1 MLYQTIGYVCAS
13 MMIIY
18 AIRSMYQYIQQ
29 SCTTP
34 KTVNLVKIYE
44 QKYSRLLED
53 RLRANIPALRWED
66 SPIQVG
72 PDDST
77 DRFQQ
82 SMRESLRQLVRESET
97 I

>member
-53 RLRANIPALRWED
+53 RLRANIPALRLED
-66 SPIQVG
+66 SPVG

>member
-53 RLRANIPALRWED
+53 RLRANIPALRLED
-66 SPIQVG
+66 NQRGV
-72 PDDST
+72 DDSTDT

>member
-1 MLYQTIGYVCAS
+1 MLYQTIGYVCVS

-53 RLRANIPALRWED
+53 RLRANIPALRLED
-66 SPIQVG
+66 NQREV
-72 PDDST
+72 DDSTDT